1 MSRTFFHTL
10 GLGVLGLLIAAPCY
24 AQGTPPSTSKPKA
37 KVAAIDGVNKTPR
50 KNANP
55 GDPAAKPG
63 QAVRITEEV
72 RPAFIIDPIVNRVE
86 ARRGKVVNV
95 EFGITCQGSPSAL
108 EIRTVALTQDEN
120 GTIFPNEKVP
130 APTDLEIITPKSV
143 ELKPD
148 GKFVIKARLRVPE
161 TQSTFHSFG
170 ILVRDSG
177 QLRAKPN
184 DDKPD
189 GPRVGIRFVT
199 QYLLRCDV
207 SVQGV
212 RSDNARKL
220 LVNSA
225 ELIEVDGVPQVHV
238 YVENPTEG
246 PIEFGLKAQIRASE
260 EGEERASFPLGM
272 PVRANLDEPEKFF
285 GRILPGARIRMVSL
299 LPKPIFPGQYY
310 LETAMLS
317 DNRVLAKS
325 GFPIVVTEGDFPAQG
340 IASVLAGPGLLASP
354 SQIELSL
361 QRGGSRAE
369 VLTFQNDGT
378 APTEVEIIPESLEGQ
393 PVDWTAIRPSKIT
406 LAAGAS
412 RKVQVTM
419 TATGDQNTHR
429 YVRLRVKS
437 TPEGGQLAQTTPIT
451 VALVGKST
459 GSPALVEGDLVWDT
473 EHGTPAFVIDV
484 KNTGTRHMP
493 LEGELLLGNEDGRPI
508 TVRGGFGKWILPNAT
523 ERVRFNPPKSMA
535 PGKYTA
541 RLRINTGEGEK
552 PIEKRLEF
560 NLGGSGNNQ
569 APVEPTKSAA
579 APDTKQ

>member
-1 MSRTFFHTL
+1 MSRPCL
-10 GLGVLGLLIAAPCY
+10 PSLGVVLLGLLVAIPCQ
-24 AQGTPPSTSKPKA
+24 AQGVTPPKPKA
-37 KVAAIDGVNKTPR
+37 NVAAADGANKAPR

-55 GDPAAKPG
+55 GDPPAKPG

-86 ARRGKVVNV
+86 ARRGKVVNM
-95 EFGITCQGSPSAL
+95 EFAITCQGSPAAL
-108 EIRTVALTQDEN
+108 EIRPVALTQDEN

-130 APTDLEIITPKSV
+130 APTDLEILTPKSV
-143 ELKPD
+143 DLKPE

-184 DDKPD
+184 DDKPE

-225 ELIEVDGVPQVHV
+225 ELIEVDGVPQVYV

-246 PIEFGLKAQIRASE
+246 PIEFGLKAQILASE
-260 EGEERASFPLGM
+260 DGEERPSFPLGM

-310 LETAMLS
+310 LETAMMS

-361 QRGGSRAE
+361 QRGGSRAQ
-369 VLTFQNDGT
+369 VLTFQNDGS
-378 APTEVEIIPESLEGQ
+378 AATEVEIVPESFDGK
-393 PVDWTAIRPSKIT
+393 PVDWAAVRPDKIT

-419 TATGDQNTHR
+419 TAAGDQNNHR

-437 TPEGGQLAQTTPIT
+437 TPEGGQLAQTTPVT
-451 VALVGKST
+451 VAMVGKAPGAATLS
-459 GSPALVEGDLVWDT
+459 EGELVWDT
-473 EHGTPAFVIDV
+473 EHGTPAFVIDI
-484 KNTGTRHMP
+484 KNTGNMHMP
-493 LEGELLLGNEDGRPI
+493 LEGELLLGNEEGRPI
-508 TVRGGFGKWILPNAT
+508 VVRGGFGKWILPNAT

-541 RLRINTGEGEK
+541 RLRINAGDGEK
-552 PIEKRLEF
+552 PIEKRLEL
-560 NLGGSGNNQ
+560 NLGGNAGEQNP
-569 APVEPTKSAA
+569 AEPTKAAA
-579 APDTKQ
+579 APTTQQ

>member
-1 MSRTFFHTL
+1 MSRPCLPSL
-10 GLGVLGLLIAAPCY
+10 GVVVLGLLVAIPCQ
-24 AQGTPPSTSKPKA
+24 AQGVTPPKPKA
-37 KVAAIDGVNKTPR
+37 NVAAVDGANKTPR

-55 GDPAAKPG
+55 ADPPARPG

-86 ARRGKVVNV
+86 ARRGKVVNM

-120 GTIFPNEKVP
+120 GTIFPNDKVP
-130 APTDLEIITPKSV
+130 APTDLELITPKSV
-143 ELKPD
+143 ELKPE

-238 YVENPTEG
+238 FVENPTEG
-246 PIEFGLKAQIRASE
+246 PIEFGLKAQIRATE
-260 EGEERASFPLGM
+260 DGEERPSFPLGM
-272 PVRANLDEPEKFF
+272 PVRANLDEPEKYS
-285 GRILPGARIRMVSL
+285 GRILPGARIRMVSP

-310 LETAMLS
+310 LETAMMS

-325 GFPIVVTEGDFPAQG
+325 GFPIAVTEGDFPAQG

-361 QRGGSRAE
+361 QRGGSRAQ
-369 VLTFQNDGT
+369 VLTFQNDSSE
-378 APTEVEIIPESLEGQ
+378 ATEVEIVPESFDGRS
-393 PVDWTAIRPSKIT
+393 VDWAAVRPNKIT

-419 TATGDQNTHR
+419 TASSDQNSHR

-437 TPEGGQLAQTTPIT
+437 TPEGGQLAQTTPVT

-459 GSPALVEGDLVWDT
+459 GTVALSEGDLVWDT
-473 EHGTPAFVIDV
+473 EHGSPAFVIDI
-484 KNTGTRHMP
+484 KNTGNVHMP
-493 LEGELLLGNEDGRPI
+493 LEGELLLGNEEGRPI
-508 TVRGGFGKWILPNAT
+508 AIRGGFGKWILPNTT
-523 ERVRFNPPKSMA
+523 ERIRFNPPKSMP
-535 PGKYTA
+535 PGKYSA
-541 RLRINTGEGEK
+541 RLRINAGEGEK
-552 PIEKRLEF
+552 PIEKRLEL
-560 NLGGSGNNQ
+560 NLGGNAEEQ
-569 APVEPTKSAA
+569 TPAEPTKSAA
-579 APDTKQ
+579 APAVQQ